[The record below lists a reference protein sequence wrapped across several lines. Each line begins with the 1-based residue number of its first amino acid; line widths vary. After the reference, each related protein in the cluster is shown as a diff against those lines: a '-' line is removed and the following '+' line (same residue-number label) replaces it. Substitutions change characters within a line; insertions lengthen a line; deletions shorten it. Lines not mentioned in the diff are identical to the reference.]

1 MTCPISSHFR
11 LIVFGKNN
19 WKCEKLFF
27 FNLQIFKLNARVNVL
42 MNNVERFRARNNSL
56 LHFEITSISMFF
68 LLLSSKGV
76 SKEID
81 KINSSNK

>member
-1 MTCPISSHFR
+1 
-11 LIVFGKNN
+11 
-19 WKCEKLFF
+19 
-27 FNLQIFKLNARVNVL
+27 

>member
-1 MTCPISSHFR
+1 MWRAPFR

-27 FNLQIFKLNARVNVL
+27 LNLQIFNFKLKCEYVL
-42 MNNVERFRARNNSL
+42 MNNVERNNSL